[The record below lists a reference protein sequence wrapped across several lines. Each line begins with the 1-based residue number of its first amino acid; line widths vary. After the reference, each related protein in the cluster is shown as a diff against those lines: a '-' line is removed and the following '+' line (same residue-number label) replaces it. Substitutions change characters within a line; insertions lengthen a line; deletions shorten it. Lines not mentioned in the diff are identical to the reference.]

1 MTVRPRRSVLYM
13 PGSNA
18 RALEKA
24 RELPADGLILDLEDA
39 VAPEAKAQAR
49 GAIVNALYQGGY
61 GDREVMVRINGL
73 DTRWWVEDLTIIAAA
88 KPDAVLVPK
97 ISNPG
102 QLQDLAARIV
112 DMGTD
117 PSVRVWA
124 MMETPLAM
132 LNVGEIAAA
141 ALDSETRLSGF
152 VMGTNDLAKDTRA
165 RLVPGRAP
173 MLPWLMN
180 CIAAARAYG
189 LDILDGVYND
199 LGDAEGFAAECLQ
212 ARDLGFILPL
222 RTGLVAAGERAV
234 APDHIAE
241 LRDMSDAID
250 GVGAQHADL
259 RIGQAEHRP
268 RFSGQV
274 DAEACGRSPN
284 AARGI
289 GRRIE
294 AGDETARR
302 ERPGGVLLLV
312 QSIEPRKVERGIDR
326 VRAGHQAVRS
336 VLQRRE
342 CAARRAVDDQK
353 GFASGTVGLQLRN
366 QAEVGL
372 AGHGKQ
378 TEGRHGV
385 QKVHAGHHRGGCGGA
400 AVAVR
405 CQTHDVG
412 LLAAVGEEVADRIAE
427 IKAWI
432 EAAELQLEIRPA
444 AQQNRTVGRPLSGP
458 ADKGGD
464 AGRCTG
470 YGMSAARG
478 QSSSLLRKA
487 PAEASHEYHSGYSAD
502 TRS

>member
-49 GAIVNALYQGGY
+49 GAIVNAMYNGGY

-180 CIAAARAYG
+180 CVAAARAYG

-199 LGDAEGFAAECLQ
+199 LGNTEGFARRGRIHSRLT
-212 ARDLGFILPL
+212 FSIW
-222 RTGLVAAGERAV
+222 TERLTT
-234 APDHIAE
+234 I
-241 LRDMSDAID
+241 
-250 GVGAQHADL
+250 Q
-259 RIGQAEHRP
+259 RI
-268 RFSGQV
+268 
-274 DAEACGRSPN
+274 
-284 AARGI
+284 
-289 GRRIE
+289 
-294 AGDETARR
+294 
-302 ERPGGVLLLV
+302 
-312 QSIEPRKVERGIDR
+312 
-326 VRAGHQAVRS
+326 
-336 VLQRRE
+336 
-342 CAARRAVDDQK
+342 
-353 GFASGTVGLQLRN
+353 
-366 QAEVGL
+366 
-372 AGHGKQ
+372 
-378 TEGRHGV
+378 
-385 QKVHAGHHRGGCGGA
+385 
-400 AVAVR
+400 
-405 CQTHDVG
+405 
-412 LLAAVGEEVADRIAE
+412 
-427 IKAWI
+427 
-432 EAAELQLEIRPA
+432 
-444 AQQNRTVGRPLSGP
+444 
-458 ADKGGD
+458 
-464 AGRCTG
+464 
-470 YGMSAARG
+470 Y
-478 QSSSLLRKA
+478 
-487 PAEASHEYHSGYSAD
+487 
-502 TRS
+502 